1 MIEAAIVNM
10 SESVLPSVGD
20 CYPAADALTKIGGP
34 AIAPCLR
41 ELEIA
46 SPRKRVVLCWVV
58 KEVLGSEFAEE
69 QLSAVI
75 ERTSD
80 GEKRRNLSAA
90 IALLKKDRW
99 GEWESGGTH

>member
-1 MIEAAIVNM
+1 
-10 SESVLPSVGD
+10 
-20 CYPAADALTKIGGP
+20 
-34 AIAPCLR
+34 LR

-99 GEWESGGTH
+99 GEWESGVTH